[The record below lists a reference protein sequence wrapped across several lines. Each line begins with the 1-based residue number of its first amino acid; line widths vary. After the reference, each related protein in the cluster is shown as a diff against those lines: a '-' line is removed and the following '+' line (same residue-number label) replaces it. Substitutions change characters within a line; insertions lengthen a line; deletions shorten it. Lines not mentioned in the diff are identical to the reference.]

1 MSSSINPLSS
11 ASYASAG
18 ISTLLTP
25 PAASGAQA
33 ETVAAS
39 IPSATAGP
47 SVPLTYG
54 GVAAAPM
61 QAILQLAQGG
71 YGDASS
77 AASPSA
83 AAGASNPDPAAKAP
97 ADANAASKASP
108 LATLTDTGFSG
119 RLAAAVNANNPLASI
134 KALALLAGDLQA
146 GTVSA
151 TARVDA
157 PRPGSSG
164 AKVDEALQELAKDS
178 DKHIASAAQSLLS
191 RMAGVS
197 SNGAIVYKDG
207 SQSSQTTG
215 GNITRALSEFSDE
228 AVLGLARHMAAGSGD
243 DQSMRTLVSNVLR
256 AVDNHSVIVMQASL
270 LPHFSLGTSGQ
281 AGSSAVA
288 VPGNSVFLDNGS
300 LVAIFPEY
308 ASNAPWRWY
317 RQPY

>member
-18 ISTLLTP
+18 ISTLLAP
-25 PAASGAQA
+25 QPASGAQT
-33 ETVAAS
+33 ETVAAPIAS
-39 IPSATAGP
+39 SATSP
-47 SVPLTYG
+47 SVSLTYG

-83 AAGASNPDPAAKAP
+83 SGASNPDPAAKAP
-97 ADANAASKASP
+97 ADANAAPKASP
-108 LATLTDTGFSG
+108 LATLTDTAFSG
-119 RLAAAVNANNPLASI
+119 RLSAAVKANDPLASI

-151 TARVDA
+151 TAQLDA
-157 PRPGSSG
+157 PRPGSPG
-164 AKVDEALQELAKDS
+164 AKVNEALQELAKDS
-178 DKHIASAAQSLLS
+178 DKHIANAAQSLLS
-191 RMAGVS
+191 KIAGVS

-207 SQSSQTTG
+207 SQGSQTSG
-215 GNITRALSEFSDE
+215 GNVARALSEFSDE
-228 AVLGLARHMAAGSGD
+228 AVLGLARNMAAGSGD
-243 DQSMRTLVSNVLR
+243 IQGRRTLVSNVLR
-256 AVDNHSVIVMQASL
+256 AVDNHTVIVMQASL
-270 LPHFSLGTSGQ
+270 LPHFNLGTGEQ
-281 AGSSAVA
+281 AGSSAVS

-317 RQPY
+317 LQPR